1 MDLIGI
7 DEHFDINYFVP
18 SITAGNVNKNGLESR
33 GRERKVGNWVF
44 YVSGF
49 FLLSFFLA
57 PMVVDS
63 GEIPEIN
70 NGRANAFDFA
80 TVDGFW
86 SSGNDDTNPNETFA
100 WTELDPYSAFIYAF
114 GDLNCHNKP
123 ERSIKI
129 NENQMPVCTR
139 DVGIFFGLAVGGF
152 WFSRKG
158 YNRWTIKDTC
168 LSLLPDRWL
177 VGTYQANRR
186 TLIWLFCGLL
196 LCLPLIIDGFTQLLT
211 SYESNNITRPITGIG
226 FGIGLGVL
234 ISASYSARSKFFK
247 SAAQVSLPG
256 GMKFR
261 LVEEE

>member
-1 MDLIGI
+1 
-7 DEHFDINYFVP
+7 
-18 SITAGNVNKNGLESR
+18 
-33 GRERKVGNWVF
+33 
-44 YVSGF
+44 
-49 FLLSFFLA
+49 
-57 PMVVDS
+57 MVVQT
-63 GEIPEIN
+63 GEIPEIT

-80 TVDGFW
+80 TDDGFW
-86 SSGNDDTNPNETFA
+86 SAGNDNTNSNETFA
-100 WTELDPYSAFIYAF
+100 WTELNFYSAFIYAF

-168 LSLLPDRWL
+168 LSLLPDKWL
-177 VGTYQANRR
+177 EDTYQKNRR
-186 TLIWLFCGLL
+186 TLIWLFCGLA

-211 SYESNNITRPITGIG
+211 SYESNNITRPVTGIG

-261 LVEEE
+261 LVEEEYHGGGVFHQIINSSFDVGGGHSLCPLVKISNLSKMSLSDFFI